1 MDRFEELNTFI
12 RIVDSG
18 SLSAA
23 ADRLN
28 LAKSAVSRRLS
39 DLESRLGV
47 QLLHRTTRRI
57 NLTKAGQRFYQ
68 RCIHILADL
77 EDSEQEASTE
87 QSLLSGTIRIAAPL
101 SFGIQHLSPL
111 LDQFLIQHSELN
123 LDLKLADRVI
133 NLMEEGVDLG
143 IRIGQLKDSSF
154 QARKLSSCQQLICA
168 SPAYLQ
174 QYGTPQT
181 MEDLI
186 HHQGLVY
193 SNIPEAQLWSYKH
206 PDGRNDSIR
215 VPSRLRADNGDVL
228 LQAAIDGLGILPA
241 VSFIAYRAIEQGLL
255 VPILQDYSREE
266 LGIYA
271 IYPAQRHLPLR
282 VRTLIDFLVAAF
294 GKQPDW
300 DLGNP

>member
-1 MDRFEELNTFI
+1 MDRFEEIHTFI
-12 RIVDSG
+12 RVVDNG

-23 ADRLN
+23 ADNLN

-47 QLLHRTTRRI
+47 QLLQRTTRRI
-57 NLTKAGQRFYQ
+57 NLTDAGQRFYQ
-68 RCIHILADL
+68 RCSQILADL

-87 QSLLSGTIRIAAPL
+87 QSQLSGTVRIAAPL

-111 LDQFLIQHSELN
+111 LDQFLIQHPELN
-123 LDLKLADRVI
+123 LDLKLTDRVI
-133 NLMEEGVDLG
+133 NLMQEGADLG

-168 SPAYLQ
+168 SPAYLEQ
-174 QYGTPQT
+174 SGTPET
-181 MEDLI
+181 MEDLL

-193 SNIPEAQLWSYKH
+193 SNVPEQQLWSYQH
-206 PDGRNDSIR
+206 QDGRSGSVR

-228 LQAAIDGLGILPA
+228 LRAAIDGLGILPT
-241 VSFIAYRAIEQGLL
+241 VSFIAYQAIKQGLL
-255 VPILQDYSREE
+255 VPILQEYHRED

-282 VRTLIDFLVAAF
+282 IRTLIDFMVAEY
-294 GKQPDW
+294 GSQPYW
-300 DLGNP
+300 DVA

>member
-1 MDRFEELNTFI
+1 MDRFEEIHTFI
-12 RIVDSG
+12 RVVDNG

-23 ADRLN
+23 ADKLN

-39 DLESRLGV
+39 ELESRLGV
-47 QLLHRTTRRI
+47 QLLQRTTRRI
-57 NLTKAGQRFYQ
+57 NLTDAGQRFYQ
-68 RCIHILADL
+68 RCSQILADL
-77 EDSEQEASTE
+77 EDSEREASTE
-87 QSLLSGTIRIAAPL
+87 QSQLCGTVRIAAPL

-123 LDLKLADRVI
+123 LDLKLTDRVI

-143 IRIGQLKDSSF
+143 IRIGRLKDSSF

-168 SPAYLQ
+168 SPSYLK

-181 MEDLI
+181 MDDLV
-186 HHQGLVY
+186 HHHGLVY
-193 SNIPEAQLWSYKH
+193 SNIPEAQLWTYRH
-206 PDGRNDSIR
+206 QDGRSGSVR

-228 LQAAIDGLGILPA
+228 LQAAIDGLGILPT
-241 VSFIAYRAIEQGLL
+241 VSFIAYRAIKQGLL
-255 VPILQDYSREE
+255 VPILQAYSRED

-282 VRTLIDFLVAAF
+282 IRTLIDFLVTEY
-294 GKQPDW
+294 GSQPY
-300 DLGNP
+300 